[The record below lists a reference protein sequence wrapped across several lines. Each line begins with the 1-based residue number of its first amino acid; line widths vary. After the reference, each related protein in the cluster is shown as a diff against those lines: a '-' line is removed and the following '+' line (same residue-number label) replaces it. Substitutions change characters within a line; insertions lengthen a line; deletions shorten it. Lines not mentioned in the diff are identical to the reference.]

1 MRQTVLLFIVL
12 LVFTQANYRWFVPA
26 CRDRTC
32 TEVDCQ
38 RSVDGNAA
46 AEKTDPVGI
55 EDRDLRKHLVEQG
68 TQLLKQ
74 GLTADMDAL
83 IKQLNLDRCQLDLPL
98 PQVVADDP
106 VTLYA
111 KARDSVV
118 VVCGLGYCNKCNK
131 LHPSTASG
139 FLISS
144 SGAIVTN
151 YHVVDNP
158 EKEALVVMTSDRH
171 VYPVKRVLA
180 ANRAE
185 DLAII
190 QIDAENL
197 AAPPLSLASE
207 PPPVGSPVSVIS
219 HPDGRYFCF
228 TSGVVS
234 RHETTRAHDETVE
247 RLLITADFGRGS
259 SGAPVFNSQG
269 QVVAIVKSTD
279 SVYYLIKNGEQK
291 RLQMV
296 FKSCIPS
303 KSLGK
308 LIEG

>member
-1 MRQTVLLFIVL
+1 MRQAVLLIIVL
-12 LVFTQANYRWFVPA
+12 FVFLQAYYRRFVPA
-26 CRDRTC
+26 CPDRAS
-32 TEVDCQ
+32 EAVDCQ
-38 RSVDGNAA
+38 RSSHGDEDVEQVAL
-46 AEKTDPVGI
+46 VGM
-55 EDRDLRKHLVEQG
+55 EDRVLRQHLAEQG
-68 TQLLKQ
+68 TLLLDQ

-83 IKQLNLDRCQLDLPL
+83 IKQLNVDRCQLNLPV
-98 PQVVADDP
+98 PEVVASDP
-106 VTLYA
+106 VALYA

-118 VVCGLGYCNKCNK
+118 VVCGLGYCDKCHK

-158 EKEALVVMTSDRH
+158 EKKALVVMTADRH

-180 ANRAE
+180 ADRAE
-185 DLAII
+185 DLAIL

-197 AAPPLSLASE
+197 SARPLPLAPEPL
-207 PPPVGSPVSVIS
+207 PVGSPVSVIS

-234 RHETTRAHDETVE
+234 RHETTRSYDETVE

-269 QVVAIVKSTD
+269 QVVGIVKSTD
-279 SVYYLIKNGEQK
+279 SVYYLPKNDDPK

-296 FKSCIPS
+296 FKICVPS
-303 KSLGK
+303 TSLRK

>member
-1 MRQTVLLFIVL
+1 MRQAVVLMVAV
-12 LVFTQANYRWFVPA
+12 LVFAQANYRRFESA
-26 CRDRTC
+26 CPDRAC
-32 TEVDCQ
+32 EAVDCQ
-38 RSVDGNAA
+38 QTAEGNEDAQA
-46 AEKTDPVGI
+46 AEPVGI
-55 EDRDLRKHLVEQG
+55 EDRILRRHLAEQG
-68 TQLLKQ
+68 TLLLDQ
-74 GLTADMDAL
+74 GQTTEMDAL
-83 IKQLNLDRCQLDLPL
+83 IKQLNLDRCELELLEPE
-98 PQVVADDP
+98 VVADDP
-106 VTLYA
+106 VSLYA

-144 SGAIVTN
+144 TGAIVTN
-151 YHVVDNP
+151 YHVVDNR
-158 EKEALVVMTSDRH
+158 EKEALVVMTADRH

-190 QIDAENL
+190 QIDAEDL
-197 AAPPLSLASE
+197 SAPPLPLAPES
-207 PPPVGSPVSVIS
+207 PPVGSPVSVIS

-234 RHETTRAHDETVE
+234 RHETTRSYDETVE

-259 SGAPVFNSQG
+259 SGAPVFNSEG
-269 QVVAIVKSTD
+269 QVVGIVKSTD
-279 SVYYLIKNGEQK
+279 SVYYLPKNDDPK

-296 FKSCIPS
+296 FKICVPS
-303 KSLGK
+303 QSLRK